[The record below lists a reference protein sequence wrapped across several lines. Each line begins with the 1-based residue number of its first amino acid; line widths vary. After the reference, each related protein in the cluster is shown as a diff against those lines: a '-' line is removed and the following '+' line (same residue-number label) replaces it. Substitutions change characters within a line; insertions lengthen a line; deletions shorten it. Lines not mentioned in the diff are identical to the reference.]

1 MKRMEE
7 SDRYNYPD
15 LKPDSIVIDGGGY
28 EGNWAK
34 LLWRKHRCRIFV
46 FEPIHEFANK
56 IVANL
61 EIQMTGGITVINRGL
76 GAYQRWEGFSIQ
88 GDSSGAFGRYGPIE
102 TVEVIAIGP
111 IIESWPEIALL
122 KLNVEGMEYE
132 ILEALIAQDLMPRIA
147 NLQVQFHRLPGSDE
161 LISELAEG
169 LKQTHELVYHEPYCW
184 EGWKRK

>member
-34 LLWRKHRCRIFV
+34 QLWRKYRCRIFV
-46 FEPIHEFANK
+46 FEPIHKFANE
-56 IVANL
+56 IANGL
-61 EIQMTGGITVINRGL
+61 EFQMTGGITVINRAL
-76 GAYQRWEGFSIQ
+76 GSYSRWEAFSVH
-88 GDSSGAFGRYGPIE
+88 GDSTGAFSKNGPFE
-102 TVEVIAIGP
+102 TVEVLAIGP
-111 IIESWPEIALL
+111 IIESWPEVALL

-132 ILEALIAQDLMPRIA
+132 IIEALIAQDLMPRIA
-147 NLQVQFHRLPGSDE
+147 NLQVQFHRLPGSDQ
-161 LISELAEG
+161 LIEEITQG